1 MLELKAYAVSCV
13 EKFLSTKSMKCSGT
27 ICVQKKKKKI
37 GSLKS
42 ILSSTQVQITYLND
56 FQVGISNIL
65 YVALAD

>member
-27 ICVQKKKKKI
+27 ICVQKKKKI